1 MKDKYTEKIL
11 TDWESVFRQ
20 GLLTF
25 WVFLALNTEEK
36 TVAELKDSI
45 SELTQ
50 GTYQT
55 SEQALYRSLRK
66 YYDLELVD
74 YREIETPGA
83 PKRKLYVL
91 SQIGKSVLKDFTK
104 RNIALFTRDDVKAL
118 LEEKDNS

>member
-1 MKDKYTEKIL
+1 MKDNYKEKVL
-11 TDWESVFRQ
+11 KDWESVFRQ

-25 WVFLALNTEEK
+25 WVFLALKQTEQ
-36 TVAELKDSI
+36 TVAELRERI
-45 SELTQ
+45 AELTK

-91 SQIGKSVLKDFTK
+91 SQMGEDILQDFST
-104 RNIALFTRDDVKAL
+104 RNIALFTQDEVNQL
-118 LEEKDNS
+118 LEEKG

>member
-1 MKDKYTEKIL
+1 MKDKYKEKLL

-25 WVFLALNTEEK
+25 WVFLSLNGEAK
-36 TVAELKDSI
+36 TVTELREKI
-45 SELTQ
+45 AELTQ

-74 YREIETPGA
+74 YSEIETPGA

-91 SQIGKSVLKDFTK
+91 SEIGENVLQDFTK
-104 RNIALFTRDDVKAL
+104 RNIALFTQDEVKVL
-118 LEEKDNS
+118 LEEKE